1 VYRERIRNN
10 YERLSKSQKRIADY
24 LMTSHREAAFMTAS
38 HMATILDVDVATITR
53 FAQRL
58 GYPGYPELLDEV
70 QALVREEM
78 STGYHPAEGT
88 SAEGRAFLRALANEY
103 ENLERTINT
112 ISIEA
117 VEKALALM
125 RKARTIYVIGQ
136 HTAAYRARTLALRLS
151 IVGLPAVPI
160 YGDGLATS
168 IPMRHMGP
176 EDLVIAFGFSS
187 YNNEVMA
194 TVKLAHERGVPTIGI
209 VGSEVTSTARY
220 VDVAIVCA
228 ASSPL
233 HIPSE
238 TAVAAVIEAFFITLG
253 IERNAIFNK
262 EIKAFSDFYESMTG
276 FLSRPTTSAEESI
289 MKLY

>member
-1 VYRERIRNN
+1 MYRERIRNN
-10 YERLSKSQKRIADY
+10 YDQLSKSQKRIADY

-88 SAEGRAFLRALANEY
+88 SAEGRAFLRGLANEH

-112 ISIEA
+112 VSIEA
-117 VEKALALM
+117 IQKALALM
-125 RKARTIYVIGQ
+125 RKARMIYVVGQ
-136 HTAAYRARTLALRLS
+136 HTGSYMARNLALRLS
-151 IVGLPAVPI
+151 MVGMPATPI
-160 YGDGLATS
+160 ATDAVS
-168 IPMRHMGP
+168 TAIALRNLGP
-176 EDLVIAFGFSS
+176 EDVMVAFGFSG
-187 YNNEVMA
+187 YVTDVVA
-194 TVKLAHERGVPTIGI
+194 ALQVAAQRGAPTIGI
-209 VGSEVTSTARY
+209 VGSEVTATARHAS
-220 VDVAIVCA
+220 VVIVCA

-238 TAVAAVIEAFFITLG
+238 TAVTAVIEAFFVTLAG
-253 IERNAIFNK
+253 ERSETFGR
-262 EIKAFSDFYESMTG
+262 EVQAFSKFYQSFIEFTSQ
-276 FLSRPTTSAEESI
+276 PATSAEESV

>member
-1 VYRERIRNN
+1 VYRERIRSN
-10 YERLSKSQKRIADY
+10 YDRLSKSQKRIADY

-88 SAEGRAFLRALANEY
+88 SDEGRAFLRGLANEH

-112 ISIEA
+112 ISMDS
-117 VEKALALM
+117 VEKVLGLL
-125 RKARTIYVIGQ
+125 RKARRIYVVGQ
-136 HTAAYRARTLALRLS
+136 HTGSYMAYNLAIRLNMVGMSAVTVATDAVSAAITMRNLS
-151 IVGLPAVPI
+151 SDDVV
-160 YGDGLATS
+160 
-168 IPMRHMGP
+168 
-176 EDLVIAFGFSS
+176 VAFGFSG
-187 YNNEVMA
+187 YVTDVVA
-194 TVKLAHERGVPTIGI
+194 TLQVAHERGVPTIGI
-209 VGSEVTSTARY
+209 VGSEVAGAARQA
-220 VDVAIVCA
+220 DVVLVCA

-238 TAVAAVIEAFFITLG
+238 TAATAMIEAIFVTLG
-253 IERNAIFNK
+253 IERA
-262 EIKAFSDFYESMTG
+262 ERLGGEVKAFSDFYQSLSEY
-276 FLSRPTTSAEESI
+276 LSRPATSADESV
-289 MKLY
+289 MKFY

>member
-10 YERLSKSQKRIADY
+10 YDRLSKSQRRIADY

-88 SAEGRAFLRALANEY
+88 SAEGRVFLRSLANEH

-112 ISIEA
+112 ISVES

-125 RKARTIYVIGQ
+125 RKARLIYVVGQ
-136 HTAAYRARTLALRLS
+136 HTGSFMARNLALRLS
-151 IVGLPAVPI
+151 MVGLPAIPVAT
-160 YGDGLATS
+160 DGVSTAIS
-168 IPMRHMGP
+168 MRNLGP
-176 EDLVIAFGFSS
+176 EDVMIAFGFSG
-187 YNNEVMA
+187 YVTDVVA
-194 TVKLAHERGVPTIGI
+194 AQQVARRRGAPTIGI
-209 VGSEVTSTARY
+209 VGSEVTATARHA
-220 VDVAIVCA
+220 DVVLVCA
-228 ASSPL
+228 AGSPL

-238 TAVAAVIEAFFITLG
+238 TAVTAVIEALFAALG
-253 IERNAIFNK
+253 TERAQNFNS
-262 EIKAFSDFYESMTG
+262 EVKAFSDFYQSLIEFASQ
-276 FLSRPTTSAEESI
+276 PATSAEESV